1 MFVVL
6 VVICACLLQ
15 QRKSDEGTHQKYEV
29 LFQRDQE
36 MTQFIEN
43 YAETEAKGLQE
54 QKETQQVIV
63 QLLEAMSKDLGR
75 QNNMPSV
82 AQVSEMQSDLTF
94 KERQLKASQT
104 TQERLEAELTKR
116 KVRIVFFFP
125 PFFFD
130 S

>member
-1 MFVVL
+1 
-6 VVICACLLQ
+6 
-15 QRKSDEGTHQKYEV
+15 
-29 LFQRDQE
+29 

>member
-1 MFVVL
+1 
-6 VVICACLLQ
+6 
-15 QRKSDEGTHQKYEV
+15 
-29 LFQRDQE
+29 

-116 KVRIVFFFP
+116 KVRIVFFSSI
-125 PFFFD
+125 FFVN

>member
-1 MFVVL
+1 
-6 VVICACLLQ
+6 
-15 QRKSDEGTHQKYEV
+15 
-29 LFQRDQE
+29 

-116 KVRIVFFFP
+116 KVRIVFFSP
-125 PFFFD
+125 IFF
-130 S
+130 

>member
-1 MFVVL
+1 MFVFY
-6 VVICACLLQ
+6 LLQ

-75 QNNMPSV
+75 QNSMPSV

-116 KVRIVFFFP
+116 KVRIVFFSSI
-125 PFFFD
+125 FFVN